1 MADTSLVQCDSTFA
15 PLQAVRKVK
24 QEQSDDD
31 EVEDGL
37 EADEADAKT
46 GAASG
51 PAQLVRLKAT
61 PYVPREQELCDVC
74 GSGEGWDG

>member
-1 MADTSLVQCDSTFA
+1 MRKAKQKKSDEDS
-15 PLQAVRKVK
+15 
-24 QEQSDDD
+24 
-31 EVEDGL
+31 EDF
-37 EADEADAKT
+37 EADKAETRT

-74 GSGEGWDG
+74 GSGEGWEG